1 MRKKFSWYFKAPEDE
16 IDSVWK
22 DGVLTVDANVLLD
35 LYRYHENTR
44 NALINSLRQFNGR
57 LWLSNQAAEEFFR
70 NRNKVIVSSEKT
82 FNQAKDEV
90 EKLDNH
96 FDSTISQL
104 KGNRI
109 IPAEVADSLIENI
122 KPAIDS
128 ALKKIIESKSSYPQ
142 YLKEDPILSQLV
154 EMFEDS
160 IGDDFKEDE
169 LPELNQEAELRKKNR
184 VPPGYMDEDKDGDQ
198 SYGDFFLWRQIL
210 LKSRKDNVPI
220 IFVTSERKEDWWEK
234 ISGKTIGPRPELLK
248 EATEFTDQRI
258 MIYQT
263 DRFLEFSSRYSGG
276 ELDSNAVDEIR
287 AVDSL
292 RSDIEHAVEVVEQK
306 MLDSTEFHQEG
317 ILVLNL
323 RRPVKNLTGSG
334 YFDPY
339 LSDTPAM
346 TVTLVSAP
354 EELGKYKLRA
364 GTGTNYDFNLH
375 VISGEHGQSLPV
387 GQYTLKYKAKCGSAG
402 YTTVR
407 KLANDVGA
415 PIERLLEQLNLA
427 GVEAFDEFDE
437 ISSLQKMQLLE
448 YLRGQYG
455 RDK

>member
-1 MRKKFSWYFKAPEDE
+1 MRKEFSWYFKASEDE

-22 DGVLTVDANVLLD
+22 EGVLTVDANVLLD

-44 NALINSLRQFNGR
+44 NALVDSLRQFSGR
-57 LWLSNQAAEEFFR
+57 LWLSRQAAEEFFR

-82 FNQAKDEV
+82 FKQAKDEV

-96 FDSTISQL
+96 FESTISQL

-109 IPAEVADSLIENI
+109 IPAEVADGLIENI

-128 ALKKIIESKSSYPQ
+128 ALNKISESKASYPQ

-160 IGDDFKEDE
+160 VGDDFKEDE
-169 LPELNQEAELRKKNR
+169 LSDLNQEAELRKKNK
-184 VPPGYMDEDKDGDQ
+184 VPPGYMDEEKDGDR

-248 EATEFTDQRI
+248 EAAEFTDQRI

-263 DRFLEFSSRYSGG
+263 DRFLEFSSLYSGG

-292 RSDIEHAVEVVEQK
+292 RSDIEHAVEIVEQK
-306 MLDSTEFHQEG
+306 VLDSTEFHQEG
-317 ILVLNL
+317 VLVLNL

-339 LSDTPAM
+339 LSDAPSM

-375 VISGEHGQSLPV
+375 VISGEYGQLLPV
-387 GQYTLKYKAKCGSAG
+387 GQYTLKYKAKCGSPD

-407 KLANDVGA
+407 KLANDVGV
-415 PIERLLEQLNLA
+415 PIERLIEQLNLA
-427 GVEAFDEFDE
+427 GVEVSDEVDE
-437 ISSLQKMQLLE
+437 ISSLQKIQLLK
-448 YLRGQYG
+448 YLRDQYG
-455 RDK
+455 HNK